1 MHRTIFDV
9 RLHCCHCSSI
19 DEFKIKQVQG
29 IDSALRELCAQG
41 KAAVQ
46 SAPADPVPLEVGDTK
61 GCILGDKARGV
72 VEAVA
77 AGVGAAPEP
86 GPEPE
91 VQPAPEPA
99 PEPAPQP
106 APEPAPQ
113 PAPQPQPQP
122 QPMAVAKPLGQPP
135 ASVAPKPIG
144 S

>member
-1 MHRTIFDV
+1 MHASDHFSRTFD
-9 RLHCCHCSSI
+9 CCHCSSI

-41 KAAVQ
+41 KAGVQ

-61 GCILGDKARGV
+61 GCILGDKARGA

-86 GPEPE
+86 EPEPE
-91 VQPAPEPA
+91 VHPEPEPA
-99 PEPAPQP
+99 PEPAP
-106 APEPAPQ
+106 E
-113 PAPQPQPQP
+113 PQPQPQP